1 MDEPR
6 YIPIHRSLNR
16 PHLMLGAERGLV
28 LMCGMGTAL
37 IIFSGG
43 ISIIGLIIGVLFWVT
58 SFWSIV
64 QMAKADTQMST
75 VYQRHIRYKSYYNAR
90 GCVNALLA
98 PLPKSKG

>member
-16 PHLMLGAERGLV
+16 PHLLMGAERGLV
-28 LMCGMGTAL
+28 LMAGMGTAL

-43 ISIIGLIIGVLFWVT
+43 ISITSVGIGVTFWAL
-58 SFWSIV
+58 SFWSLV
-64 QMAKADTQMST
+64 QMGKADTQMSM
-75 VYQRHIRYKSYYNAR
+75 VYQRHVRYRSYYTAR
-90 GCVNALLA
+90 GCTKALLA

>member
-1 MDEPR
+1 MNEPR
-6 YIPIHRSLNR
+6 SIPIHRSLNR

-28 LMCGMGTAL
+28 LMCGLGTAL

-43 ISIIGLIIGVLFWVT
+43 ISIAGLAFGAFFWTT

-64 QMAKADTQMST
+64 QMAKADTQMSM
-75 VYQRHIRYKSYYNAR
+75 VYQRHIRYKSHYNAK
-90 GCVNALLA
+90 GCLNAMLS